1 MRRRLVLVVLIA
13 VILAVPLLGTR
24 EAFSGDR
31 TKIRFGA
38 LPVLQALPLYVAQE
52 KGLFAKASVEVEIIP
67 FNAAAERDIALSAR
81 SVDGYFG
88 DLIASMVL
96 IGNGLDIRVVA
107 TNYDSRKDRRMIAV
121 LGKPGCK
128 YHSVADLADVPV
140 ALSSNSVIDFVTE
153 QLLTSGGVPQK
164 RVASLEA
171 KNIGL
176 RMQMLLSGQVE
187 AAALPEPLATA
198 AIAKGAVLLADDS
211 GLAPSQT
218 VLGFTGSFIKKHPET
233 VKAFLRVIN
242 EANRI
247 TNTDPDSVRAV
258 MVEYCR
264 LPESLKRDYPVPRF
278 PVLHA
283 PDKES
288 VETVAAW
295 LKKRGV
301 INTSLKYGQ
310 VVDAGFL
317 P

>member
-1 MRRRLVLVVLIA
+1 LRHRLILVVMIS
-13 VILAVPLLGTR
+13 VILAVPLLAAR
-24 EAFSGDR
+24 EAFSGNR

-38 LPVLQALPLYVAQE
+38 LPVLQALPLYVAQA
-52 KGLFAKASVEVEIIP
+52 KGLFAKASLKVDIIP

-81 SVDGYFG
+81 SLDGYFG
-88 DLIASMVL
+88 DLIASIVL

-128 YHSVADLADVPV
+128 YHSAADLADVPV

-153 QLLTSGGVPQK
+153 QLLTARGVPEK
-164 RVASLEA
+164 RVVSLEA

-187 AAALPEPLATA
+187 AATLPEPLATA

-211 GLAPSQT
+211 GLGPSQT

-233 VKAFLRVIN
+233 VKAFLRVLN
-242 EANRI
+242 EAARI
-247 TNTDPDSVRAV
+247 TDTEPDSVRAV

-283 PDKES
+283 PDIES
-288 VETVAAW
+288 VNTVAAW

-301 INTSLKYGQ
+301 IKTSLKYGQ
-310 VVDAGFL
+310 VVDAGFI